1 MNLRRTM
8 GLAAGWAPA
17 AANSTVMED
26 ETRLERRLD
35 RVVAHAARPRGAA
48 VVIATVS
55 TSITVGAGILM
66 TVADRKSFP
75 SIGSGLWW
83 AVQTVTTVGYGDHVP
98 ATTAGKLVAALVML
112 VGIGFLTVITA
123 AITSTFVS
131 RSRREQAPSGP
142 TTSTEEQLKQIAG
155 RLERIEAALTDRPS
169 G

>member
-1 MNLRRTM
+1 M
-8 GLAAGWAPA
+8 GSGGRELDR
-17 AANSTVMED
+17 VED

-35 RVVAHAARPRGAA
+35 RIVAHATRPRGAA

-66 TVADRKSFP
+66 TVADRENFP
-75 SIGSGLWW
+75 SVGSGLWW

-98 ATTAGKLVAALVML
+98 TSVAGKLVAALVML

-142 TTSTEEQLKQIAG
+142 TAPTEEQLRQIAA
-155 RLERIEAALTDRPS
+155 RLERIEAALTNRPP

>member
-1 MNLRRTM
+1 
-8 GLAAGWAPA
+8 
-17 AANSTVMED
+17 MED

-35 RVVAHAARPRGAA
+35 SILAHATGPRGAA

-66 TVADRKSFP
+66 TVADRHNFP

-83 AVQTVTTVGYGDHVP
+83 AVQTVTTVGYGDEVP
-98 ATTAGKLVAALVML
+98 MTVAGRLVAALVML

-131 RSRREQAPSGP
+131 RSRRDQTPSGAV
-142 TTSTEEQLKQIAG
+142 TSTEEQLRQIAG
-155 RLERIEAALTDRPS
+155 RLERIEAALTNRPS